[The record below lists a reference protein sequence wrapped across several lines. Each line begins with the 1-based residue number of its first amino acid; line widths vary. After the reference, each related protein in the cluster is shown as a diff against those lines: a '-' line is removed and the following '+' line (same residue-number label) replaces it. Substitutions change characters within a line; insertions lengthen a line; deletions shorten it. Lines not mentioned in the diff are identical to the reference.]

1 MNVITQED
9 KKRYLERV
17 TVLTEEQSPAY
28 VHTKLLQ
35 WQQKLASQE
44 KGEPS

>member
-1 MNVITQED
+1 MSVLTKD

-28 VHTKLLQ
+28 VHTKLMQ
-35 WQQKLASQE
+35 WQQKLEAQE
-44 KGEPS
+44 KGGD